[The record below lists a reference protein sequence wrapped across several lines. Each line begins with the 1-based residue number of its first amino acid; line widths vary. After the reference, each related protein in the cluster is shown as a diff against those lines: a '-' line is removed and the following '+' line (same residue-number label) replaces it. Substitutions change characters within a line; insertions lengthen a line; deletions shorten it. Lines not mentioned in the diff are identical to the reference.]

1 MEIGPSHVWGGA
13 PLYLSRLRRRGN
25 VVGVLDDFEQT
36 CNACGAKVLEIDVR
50 CEACGAAL
58 ASTGAMRMIGG
69 VVLEHYLIEE
79 VLGQGGMSVVY
90 KGRHELTGQEVAL
103 KILPPELAAHAQV
116 KSRFLEEAKALAA
129 LDHPNIVHLYN
140 FGEDNGCFVLAMQFV
155 KGQTLE
161 RLIWSSGRL
170 DWRLACRIGID
181 TLKALEYAHAQGI
194 VHRDMKPSNILV
206 RASDGAATVM
216 DFGIAKMTTSSRLT
230 ATGQTMG
237 TVRYMSPEQVRGQ
250 PVDRRTDIYS
260 FAISLYESLVGDTPF
275 DGETHFE
282 IMTKHLGEAPKP
294 PSSHG
299 VELPAALEAILM
311 AGMAKNPDDRPH
323 TAAEFQVVLEK
334 VLEGQVVPEIAS
346 ITRAVKPSQLKT
358 TAAAKAGAGLSP
370 PVGLATRLEGDEL
383 ILKTRPKPWLWLAI
397 GAVVAAGGAGVAA
410 MVVRSSTPEA
420 AVDASTTA
428 AVVAIDAGAR
438 WPNPF
443 LLPDLRISAD
453 RRFDDLELRIIT
465 SGGDVD
471 SERVRDEI
479 LAARTEFRDFLRGR
493 GVDKEI
499 SWEPLNVVLVAPH
512 VLCDPRLYDG
522 DAPDECADLNS
533 YYRPREKTLYLV
545 EDDTRRVR
553 SLPYDVGLSLCLHRQ
568 SAIPDCERALTAF
581 LRANEA
587 VE

>member
-1 MEIGPSHVWGGA
+1 
-13 PLYLSRLRRRGN
+13 
-25 VVGVLDDFEQT
+25 LDDFEQT

-250 PVDRRTDIYS
+250 AVDRRTDIYS
-260 FAISLYESLVGDTPF
+260 FAISLYEVLVGDTPF

-282 IMTKHLGEAPKP
+282 IMTKHLGEAPAP
-294 PSSHG
+294 PSSRG
-299 VELPAALEAILM
+299 VELPAALEAIVM

-334 VLEGQVVPEIAS
+334 VLEGQVIPDLDSIA
-346 ITRAVKPSQLKT
+346 RVKPSQLRT
-358 TAAAKAGAGLSP
+358 TAAAKAGAGPALDGAT
-370 PVGLATRLEGDEL
+370 GLATRLEGDEV
-383 ILKTRPKPWLWLAI
+383 ILKSRPKPWLWLAI
-397 GAVVAAGGAGVAA
+397 AAVVAAGGAAVAA
-410 MVVRSSTPEA
+410 MVVRGGNG
-420 AVDASTTA
+420 DADA
-428 AVVAIDAGAR
+428 DAGARAVAAPSDGGLR

-443 LLPDLRISAD
+443 LLPDLRISGD
-453 RRFDDLELRIIT
+453 RRFDDLELRIVT

-471 SERVRDEI
+471 SEKVRDEI
-479 LAARTEFRDFLRGR
+479 LAARAEFRDFLRGR

-545 EDDTRRVR
+545 EDDDRRIR

>member
-1 MEIGPSHVWGGA
+1 M
-13 PLYLSRLRRRGN
+13 
-25 VVGVLDDFEQT
+25 DDFEQT

-250 PVDRRTDIYS
+250 AVDRRTDIYS
-260 FAISLYESLVGDTPF
+260 FAISLYEVLVGDTPF

-282 IMTKHLGEAPKP
+282 IMTKHLGEAPAP
-294 PSSHG
+294 PSSRG
-299 VELPAALEAILM
+299 VELPAALEAIVM

-334 VLEGQVVPEIAS
+334 VLEGQVIPDLDSIA
-346 ITRAVKPSQLKT
+346 RVKPSQLRT
-358 TAAAKAGAGLSP
+358 TAAAKAGAGPALDGAT
-370 PVGLATRLEGDEL
+370 GLATRLEGDEV
-383 ILKTRPKPWLWLAI
+383 ILKSRPKPWLWLAI
-397 GAVVAAGGAGVAA
+397 AAVVAAGGAAVAA
-410 MVVRSSTPEA
+410 MVVRGGNG
-420 AVDASTTA
+420 DADA
-428 AVVAIDAGAR
+428 DAGARAVAAPSDGGLR

-443 LLPDLRISAD
+443 LLPDLRISGD
-453 RRFDDLELRIIT
+453 RRFDDLELRIVT

-471 SERVRDEI
+471 SEKVRDEI
-479 LAARTEFRDFLRGR
+479 LAARAEFRDFLRGR

-545 EDDTRRVR
+545 EDDDRRIR